1 MSCAL
6 CSQLAIVPGCG
17 RGRGEVQLKVGQ
29 RRVTAPHATRV
40 TAAAGA
46 AMLGRNHEAVRSKFP
61 VVKFS
66 ILRLTLC
73 LRLARWTRFPLCG
86 VQGGCLCGD
95 YYWARLQTP
104 HYTLHSVYS
113 TPAQPATYTHSDRL
127 DTCYHYLR

>member
-17 RGRGEVQLKVGQ
+17 RGRGEGGEVQLKVGQ

-46 AMLGRNHEAVRSKFP
+46 LLGRNHEAVRSKFQ

-66 ILRLTLC
+66 ILRLTL
-73 LRLARWTRFPLCG
+73 LSEAG
-86 VQGGCLCGD
+86 
-95 YYWARLQTP
+95 
-104 HYTLHSVYS
+104 
-113 TPAQPATYTHSDRL
+113 
-127 DTCYHYLR
+127 

>member
-17 RGRGEVQLKVGQ
+17 GGGGEVQLKVGQ

-40 TAAAGA
+40 TGAAAG
-46 AMLGRNHEAVRSKFP
+46 AMLGRNHEAVRSKFQ

-86 VQGGCLCGD
+86 VQGGCLCSVETITGPD
-95 YYWARLQTP
+95 SRHHII
-104 HYTLHSVYS
+104 HYTAS

-127 DTCYHYLR
+127 DTWYHYLR